1 MHCGWCMTDV
11 EKTIYNQSQFEICF
25 AQQEICS
32 RVVAWLTVRITRIAL
47 SMKPS
52 CIRHIRFSTQKF
64 LHRETRKPLH
74 PTIYMHVYIYILYI
88 YTYYIYTYIYI
99 YYVYTYIMY
108 ILCIYIYI
116 YYVLCVCTYMAI
128 DLNSFICKRPFFANI
143 FFANL
148 SRTPCLFFAEP
159 MLSNNSSCED
169 SFITCQVT
177 PNCHG

>member
-1 MHCGWCMTDV
+1 MY
-11 EKTIYNQSQFEICF
+11 I
-25 AQQEICS
+25 
-32 RVVAWLTVRITRIAL
+32 
-47 SMKPS
+47 
-52 CIRHIRFSTQKF
+52 HI
-64 LHRETRKPLH
+64 LC
-74 PTIYMHVYIYILYI
+74 
-88 YTYYIYTYIYI
+88 I
-99 YYVYTYIMY
+99 YYV
-108 ILCIYIYI
+108 YIYI